1 MTTKTKKRF
10 SPFSIFKFKRK
21 STSKTT
27 NFCDKS
33 NNKKVKEISKK
44 ILFGKENEYNEVGE
58 ETKFY
63 KDYLIFYKNV
73 NEELYTKNM
82 TDFINYDK
90 LVKDLYEK
98 NKIILNLDKA
108 YEAYRSNKKI
118 LKPTFL
124 SLMTKYSE
132 VDILCT
138 IAYIAY
144 DYLINNYKHKKGAFQ
159 NIQKNILTHRNDEVD
174 SILLSRKL
182 DKTTADFGELKIIDC
197 KSYEVYR
204 NNFTNLLVRIINM
217 YNRIEPN
224 KLYIPEN
231 QRYYKPSP
239 FTYNLF
245 PSLTKKGSLK
255 LTKQSQTNNGKNV
268 FFIKENTSLNLQHV
282 KPFNFES
289 NSLNSKSNSPN
300 TAINSP
306 SNSLN
311 SKSNFL
317 KLSKSKET
325 IV

>member
-1 MTTKTKKRF
+1 
-10 SPFSIFKFKRK
+10 
-21 STSKTT
+21 
-27 NFCDKS
+27 
-33 NNKKVKEISKK
+33 
-44 ILFGKENEYNEVGE
+44 
-58 ETKFY
+58 
-63 KDYLIFYKNV
+63 
-73 NEELYTKNM
+73 
-82 TDFINYDK
+82 
-90 LVKDLYEK
+90 
-98 NKIILNLDKA
+98 
-108 YEAYRSNKKI
+108 
-118 LKPTFL
+118 
-124 SLMTKYSE
+124 
-132 VDILCT
+132 
-138 IAYIAY
+138 
-144 DYLINNYKHKKGAFQ
+144 
-159 NIQKNILTHRNDEVD
+159 
-174 SILLSRKL
+174 
-182 DKTTADFGELKIIDC
+182 
-197 KSYEVYR
+197 
-204 NNFTNLLVRIINM
+204 M